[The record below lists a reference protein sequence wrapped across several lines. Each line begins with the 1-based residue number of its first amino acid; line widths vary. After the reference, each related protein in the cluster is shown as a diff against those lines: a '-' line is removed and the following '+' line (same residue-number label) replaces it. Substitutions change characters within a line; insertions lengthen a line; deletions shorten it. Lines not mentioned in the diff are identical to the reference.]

1 VGYRS
6 SIQDFQI
13 DAGHW
18 NAAAAHVVR
27 KRIVATLTLYQF
39 ATSPFCAK
47 LRKILDFKGLDYR
60 RVEVDYLERK
70 ELLIASNQVM
80 VPALTLESGETIV
93 DSDRIAMQLDG
104 IYPEPTIFPPEW
116 RGIHLAL
123 ARYFD
128 GEFEDALFRAA
139 LPDELDHFAR
149 LGRDR
154 EAFYRLIRERKYGAG
169 FCDETVRRHATH
181 WARALEVLAPLD
193 ETLRDRAFL
202 LGRIGYADFAL
213 YGQLSLLALTGE
225 LKIPDGM
232 SNLRGYFGRMDR
244 LTSALDPNA

>member
-1 VGYRS
+1 
-6 SIQDFQI
+6 
-13 DAGHW
+13 
-18 NAAAAHVVR
+18 
-27 KRIVATLTLYQF
+27 VATLTLYQF

-47 LRKILDFKGLDYR
+47 VRKILDFKGLDYR

-139 LPDELDHFAR
+139 LPDELDHFAL